1 MKTRSII
8 LLVAVLFVM
17 VMSFTSC
24 NIFHKHEWTDATCTT
39 PKTCL
44 TCGKTEGEALGHAE
58 KVLEGKNAT
67 CTATGLTEGK
77 KCSICGE
84 ITLAQE
90 TIPAAGHKEEAL
102 AAKAP
107 TCTEAGLSE
116 GKKCSACGEIT
127 VKQETIPAAG
137 HKEEALAAKAPTCT
151 ETGLTAG
158 KKCSECDSVLEAQS
172 TVPATGHK
180 YDDEYDATC
189 NNEGCDFVRDA
200 ACRHTNTEVL
210 AAEAA
215 TCTKTG
221 LTEGLKCKDCEE
233 ILTSQEIVPMI
244 AHSWTLATCIAPKTC
259 SVCELTEGDALGH
272 NWKPATCTDPKTC
285 QRVNCG
291 ATEGEALGHDWKD
304 ATCTSP
310 QICSVCTA
318 TQGEAI
324 GHKWNNATCEAPKT
338 CSVCKATEGSKLGH
352 DYADATYVWSDDY
365 KTCTATKVCKNDPS
379 HVVTETANA
388 TIQTASA
395 TCTAGGSVTYTATF
409 TKEGFAK
416 QTKSTTTNKLDH
428 AYGETT
434 YSWSI
439 DYSSC
444 TAQQKCTRVNCS
456 ASKSESADITSVTTP
471 ATCKDPGKIVYT
483 AKFEN
488 FASNTK
494 TKDLPVTTNHHY
506 VTDPAVDA
514 TCKEP
519 GLTEGKHCD
528 VCGKVE
534 IEQTETALAPHT
546 YDDIYDAECNVCEN
560 IRDAACRHTNTE
572 TLAAVAPTCTTAGQ
586 TEGKKCLDCGEIYV
600 PQQTEAALGHDW
612 ADATCLSPKTCQR
625 AGCGATDGEPNGH
638 DYDGQKVTYTWNAN
652 NSKCTASIVCKTNPA
667 HVNTETVDVVI
678 TTKAPT
684 CTEDGLKTYT
694 ATFTKEGFATQTKED
709 AIKTEGHKYTVL
721 VETVAP
727 TCEAKGYTLYKCSGC
742 DNTEQRDW
750 QNSTGHTYGA
760 TSYEWNGYETCTATR
775 ACVTNGC
782 GHTETATATAT
793 GVVTTPS
800 TCTAKGTK
808 TYTATFDKAWA
819 TVQTKTETLDKLVH
833 GYGDTTYVWAE
844 DYSSCTASRTCANC
858 GTQTATATVTSVTTD
873 PECEKA
879 GKTVYTATF
888 TQDWCDTKTHTQ
900 EINALTHSYKVENT
914 EAEGALKSAA
924 TCTKQAVYYRSCE
937 HCGKVSTSDND
948 TFKSGALRAHNYGDI
963 TYSWTDYTACTAT
976 RTCQYN
982 DCQHHDSVNAT
993 VDDGET
999 TTSAT
1004 CTTAGVKTYTATF
1017 DKEGFETQTKTETIS
1032 ATGHTFGAIVTAN
1045 DATCTANGNSA
1056 YKQCTECELYF
1067 AAVAENT
1074 ATNGEKN
1081 TDSFVVPA
1089 TGHTFGETVA
1099 ANDATCTEAGN
1110 SEYKQCTECELYFA
1124 ENATTDATNGKAD
1137 TTSFAIPASHS
1148 TANAAAQ
1155 ASTCTTQGWNAYEY
1169 CTKCD
1174 YSTKVLLDLNPD
1186 NHVWVDNRCECGAKK
1201 VIKTETAT
1209 SEKKFVFEF
1218 GANKNAG
1225 AHSDGS
1231 NASTEYSET
1240 VNGITLNLTNGANMY
1255 PKANDGL
1262 GNSCIKLGTGSKAG
1276 AFEITVPNNVTKV
1289 IISAGGYKKNNGKL
1303 TYTIGGVEK
1312 TVTLAGMF
1320 SDSDGIVHNGTD
1332 YTVFEIDTSTEKT
1345 ISFTTVTGGWRVMLN
1360 SITLVA
1366 TVEVE
1371 KEVEV
1376 IVPAHSCEDN
1386 VTGATCTENGTC
1398 SKCGDEVADSALGHS
1413 YETEVTDPTCEEAGY
1428 TTYTCGCGDTYTGNT
1443 VAATGHDYDE
1453 TTHICANCGETDP
1466 DACFH
1471 EEERAEVTAPTCT
1484 TGGYTT
1490 YYCADCGEELRKGN
1504 ETDPAHSY
1512 ESVVTEPTCTNGGF
1526 TTHTCSAC
1534 GDTYKDSKVSATG
1547 HSGYETDYKCDTCS
1561 AVVEPTT
1568 DTLTIEQ
1575 AIALGNALGGG
1586 KTSTNSY
1593 KVTGVVYDLYNTT
1606 YGNMYLVNSFVDN
1619 ESQFQIYGLYLED
1632 ETRYDA
1638 MTTKPVAGDT
1648 ITIYGKIGNYNGTS
1662 QMANAIL
1669 ESHTQHGENHQ
1680 WSEATCLVASIC
1692 SICGKPG
1699 EKADHVDNNGDNV
1712 CDVEGCGTPIG
1723 GATKEVWQLVT
1734 NVNQLAAD
1742 KQIIIVSSEE
1752 KYAMS
1757 TTQNSN
1763 NRGHVAITKDGN
1775 TVIIVDNVQIITLE
1789 AGTVTGTYA
1798 FNVGDKYL
1806 YAASSSGNQLKS
1818 GTKNANASW
1827 KITVDSNGVASIV
1840 AQGTSTRNVMQYNSS
1855 SDIFACY
1862 SSASQTAI
1870 SIYVKTVVV
1879 DSGSGD
1885 ETPVCESEKCTTC
1898 GECTNAE
1905 CTICE
1910 TVCEGHNTSAAP
1922 TKATTIAVGDV
1933 VYFVCESKGYEMSSF
1948 NGTSYAYGEAY
1959 SGSINGTYAW
1969 TVVAGSTSGTFAFK
1983 NSKGE
1988 YMSWSSSNSLATSTT
2003 LNANSSW
2010 NVSFSNGDAIITNAN
2025 DSTRKLQWNASSPRF
2040 ACYTS
2045 TQTAIQLYK

>member
-1 MKTRSII
+1 MARII
-8 LLVAVLFVM
+8 VLIICITLVVGGAVAAVGSNFLGWD
-17 VMSFTSC
+17 
-24 NIFHKHEWTDATCTT
+24 IFGEQTTPEHTHQYSEEITKAPTCTEEGV
-39 PKTCL
+39 KTF
-44 TCGKTEGEALGHAE
+44 
-58 KVLEGKNAT
+58 T
-67 CTATGLTEGK
+67 CTVEGCDKPTYTEPVAKLPHTEVKLDGK
-77 KCSICGE
+77 
-84 ITLAQE
+84 
-90 TIPAAGHKEEAL
+90 AA
-102 AAKAP
+102 

-116 GKKCSACGEIT
+116 GKKCSTCGEIT
-127 VKQETIPAAG
+127 VKQETIPATG
-137 HKEEALAAKAPTCT
+137 HKEETLAAKAPTCT

-158 KKCSECDSVLEAQS
+158 KKCSECDIVLEAQS

-244 AHSWTLATCIAPKTC
+244 AHSWTLATCTAPKTC
-259 SVCELTEGDALGH
+259 SVCKATEGEALGH
-272 NWKPATCTDPKTC
+272 HWKPATCTDPKTC
-285 QRVNCG
+285 QRENCG
-291 ATEGEALGHDWKD
+291 VTEGEALGHDWKD
-304 ATCTSP
+304 ATCTAP

-318 TQGEAI
+318 TQGEKL
-324 GHKWNNATCEAPKT
+324 GHKWNDATCDTPKT
-338 CSVCKATEGSKLGH
+338 CSVCKATEGSKLDH
-352 DYADATYVWSDDY
+352 DYADATYAWSADY
-365 KTCTATKVCKNDPS
+365 KTCTATKVCKNDAS
-379 HVVTETANA
+379 HVVTETVNA

-444 TAQQKCTRVNCS
+444 TAQQKCTRANCS
-456 ASKSESADITSVTTP
+456 ASKSESADITSATTP
-471 ATCKDPGKIVYT
+471 ATCKDAGKIVYT

-488 FASNTK
+488 FASDTRTK
-494 TKDLPVTTNHHY
+494 VLPVTTDHHY

-546 YDDIYDAECNVCEN
+546 YDDIYDAECNVCGN

-572 TLAAVAPTCTTAGQ
+572 TLAAVAPTCTTAGK
-586 TEGKKCLDCGEIYV
+586 TEGKKCLDCGETYV
-600 PQQTEAALGHDW
+600 PQTPVSALGHDW

-678 TTKAPT
+678 TTENPT

-694 ATFTKEGFATQTKED
+694 ATFEFEGFETQTKEE

-742 DNTEQRDW
+742 DSTEQRDW

-782 GHTETATATAT
+782 DHTETATATAT
-793 GVVTTPS
+793 GEVTKPS
-800 TCTAKGTK
+800 TCTENGTK

-833 GYGDTTYVWAE
+833 AYGDTTYVWAN

-888 TQDWCDTKTHTQ
+888 TQDWCETKTHTQ

-948 TFKSGALRAHNYGDI
+948 TFKSGDLRAHNYGDI

-982 DCQHHDSVNAT
+982 DCQHLDSATAT
-993 VDDGET
+993 VDEGEI

-1017 DKEGFETQTKTETIS
+1017 DKEGFETQTKTQEIP
-1032 ATGHTFGAIVTAN
+1032 ATGHTFGETVEAN
-1045 DATCTANGNSA
+1045 DATCILPGNSA

-1067 AAVAENT
+1067 AKNAE
-1074 ATNGEKN
+1074 TN
-1081 TDSFVVPA
+1081 S
-1089 TGHTFGETVA
+1089 
-1099 ANDATCTEAGN
+1099 TE
-1110 SEYKQCTECELYFA
+1110 
-1124 ENATTDATNGKAD
+1124 GKDD
-1137 TTSFAIPASHS
+1137 TTSFVISTIPHKWLHRECVYGCGTPFESTVIFDFGDKGNNTEHKDGTAIDENN
-1148 TANAAAQ
+1148 T
-1155 ASTCTTQGWNAYEY
+1155 
-1169 CTKCD
+1169 
-1174 YSTKVLLDLNPD
+1174 
-1186 NHVWVDNRCECGAKK
+1186 
-1201 VIKTETAT
+1201 
-1209 SEKKFVFEF
+1209 F
-1218 GANKNAG
+1218 
-1225 AHSDGS
+1225 
-1231 NASTEYSET
+1231 T
-1240 VNGITLNLTNGANMY
+1240 VNNVTLTIKDATNVYSGAFDL
-1255 PKANDGL
+1255 PQ
-1262 GNSCIKLGTGSKAG
+1262 NSCLKLGTSSKTAS
-1276 AFEITVPNNVTKV
+1276 FNFTVPTNVTKV
-1289 IISAGGYKKNNGKL
+1289 VIYVAGYKA
-1303 TYTIGGVEK
+1303 K
-1312 TVTLAGMF
+1312 TVTIIVNEEEYAITTC
-1320 SDSDGIVHNGTD
+1320 SDNGE
-1332 YTVFEIDTSTEKT
+1332 YTAIEVDTSETKT
-1345 ISFTTVTGGWRVMLN
+1345 VAFATTTTGYRCM
-1360 SITLVA
+1360 IDKIEFVA
-1366 TVEVE
+1366 SHDHEHVGGT
-1371 KEVEV
+1371 
-1376 IVPAHSCEDN
+1376 
-1386 VTGATCTENGTC
+1386 ATCQQAKVCDICDKEYGSVDTENGHDTVNKDKVDATC
-1398 SKCGDEVADSALGHS
+1398 QAPGIEAGVWCNLCNDYISGGEVIEQEPNHVFVGGFCKWCGTPEHTCN
-1413 YETEVTDPTCEEAGY
+1413 YEYSVVVTDPTC
-1428 TTYTCGCGDTYTGNT
+1428 
-1443 VAATGHDYDE
+1443 AA
-1453 TTHICANCGETDP
+1453 
-1466 DACFH
+1466 
-1471 EEERAEVTAPTCT
+1471 
-1484 TGGYTT
+1484 GGY
-1490 YYCADCGEELRKGN
+1490 
-1504 ETDPAHSY
+1504 
-1512 ESVVTEPTCTNGGF
+1512 
-1526 TTHTCSAC
+1526 TTHTCSC
-1534 GDTYKDSKVSATG
+1534 GKFIIDTETEAVDHKDVEDNN
-1547 HSGYETDYKCDTCS
+1547 YLCDFGCGTI
-1561 AVVEPTT
+1561 VEPTSQS
-1568 DTLTIEQ
+1568 LTIAQ
-1575 AIALGNALGGG
+1575 ANALGVLYAGG
-1586 KTSTNSY
+1586 SY
-1593 KVTGVVYDLYNTT
+1593 SENAYTITGVITEVKNTT
-1606 YGNMYLVNSFVDN
+1606 YGNVVIKDGDN
-1619 ESQFQIYGLYLED
+1619 TILIYGLYLEGD
-1632 ETRYDA
+1632 TDTRYDA
-1638 MTTKPVAGDT
+1638 MTTKPVVGDT
-1648 ITIYGKIGNYNGTS
+1648 ITVSAHIGNYNGSAQAGSNNIKNYLTD
-1662 QMANAIL
+1662 
-1669 ESHTQHGENHQ
+1669 HTAHECV

-1692 SICGKPG
+1692 SICGKTG
-1699 EKADHVDNNGDNV
+1699 EKADHVDGNGDNI

-1723 GATKEVWQLVT
+1723 VATKEVWQLVT
-1734 NVNQLAAD
+1734 NVNELAAG
-1742 KQIIIVSSEE
+1742 KQIIIVSSED

-1757 TTQNSN
+1757 TTQNTN

-1840 AQGTSTRNVMQYNSS
+1840 AQGTNTRNVMQYNSS
-1855 SDIFACY
+1855 SGIFACY
-1862 SSASQTAI
+1862 SSASQKAI

-1879 DSGSGD
+1879 DSGSGEGG
-1885 ETPVCESEKCTTC
+1885 ETPDVPVCNNEKCTTC
-1898 GECTNAE
+1898 GGCTNTE

-1959 SGSINGTYAW
+1959 SGSIKGTYAW
-1969 TVVAGSTSGTFAFK
+1969 TVVAGSSAGTYAFK
-1983 NSKGE
+1983 DENGN
-1988 YMSWSSSNSLATSTT
+1988 YLAWSSGNSLKTVTS
-2003 LNANSSW
+2003 LNASSSW
-2010 NVSFSNGDAIITNAN
+2010 NVSFENGDAIITNAN

>member
-1 MKTRSII
+1 MARIIALIICITLVVGGAVAAVGSI
-8 LLVAVLFVM
+8 F
-17 VMSFTSC
+17 FGWD
-24 NIFHKHEWTDATCTT
+24 IFGEQSTPEHTHQYSEEITKAPTCTEEGV
-39 PKTCL
+39 KTF
-44 TCGKTEGEALGHAE
+44 TCSVEGCDKPTYTEPVAKLPHTEVKLDGK
-58 KVLEGKNAT
+58 
-67 CTATGLTEGK
+67 
-77 KCSICGE
+77 
-84 ITLAQE
+84 
-90 TIPAAGHKEEAL
+90 AA
-102 AAKAP
+102 

-137 HKEEALAAKAPTCT
+137 HKEETLAAKAPTCT

-158 KKCSECDSVLEAQS
+158 KKCSECDIVLEAQS

-244 AHSWTLATCIAPKTC
+244 AHSWTLATCTAPKTC
-259 SVCELTEGDALGH
+259 SVCKATEGEALGH
-272 NWKPATCTDPKTC
+272 HWKPATCTDPKTC
-285 QRVNCG
+285 QRENCG
-291 ATEGEALGHDWKD
+291 VTEGEALGHKWKD
-304 ATCTSP
+304 ATCTAP

-318 TQGEAI
+318 TQGEAL
-324 GHKWNNATCEAPKT
+324 GHKWNAATCDTPNT

-352 DYADATYVWSDDY
+352 SYNAATYVWSDDY
-365 KTCTATKVCKNDPS
+365 KTCTATMVCKNDPS

-428 AYGETT
+428 AYGETI

-546 YDDIYDAECNVCEN
+546 YDDIYDAECNVCGN

-572 TLAAVAPTCTTAGQ
+572 TLAAVAPTCTTAGK
-586 TEGKKCLDCGEIYV
+586 TEGKKCLDCGETYV
-600 PQQTEAALGHDW
+600 PQTPVSALGHDW

-678 TTKAPT
+678 TTEAPT

-694 ATFTKEGFATQTKED
+694 ATFEFEGFETQTKEE

-742 DNTEQRDW
+742 DSTEQRDW
-750 QNSTGHTYGA
+750 KNSTGHTYGA

-793 GVVTTPS
+793 GEVTKSS
-800 TCTAKGTK
+800 TCTENGTK

-833 GYGDTTYVWAE
+833 GYGDTTYVWAN

-888 TQDWCDTKTHTQ
+888 TQDWCETKTHTQ

-948 TFKSGALRAHNYGDI
+948 TFKSGDLRAHNYGDI

-982 DCQHHDSVNAT
+982 DCQHLDSANAT
-993 VDDGET
+993 VDEGEI

-1017 DKEGFETQTKTETIS
+1017 DKEGFETQTKTQEI
-1032 ATGHTFGAIVTAN
+1032 
-1045 DATCTANGNSA
+1045 
-1056 YKQCTECELYF
+1056 
-1067 AAVAENT
+1067 
-1074 ATNGEKN
+1074 
-1081 TDSFVVPA
+1081 PA

-1099 ANDATCTEAGN
+1099 SNDATCILPGN
-1110 SEYKQCTECELYFA
+1110 SAYKQCTECKLYFA
-1124 ENATTDATNGKAD
+1124 ADAETNSTNGKDD
-1137 TTSFAIPASHS
+1137 TTSFVTSTIPHKWLHRECVYGCGTPFESTVIFDFGDKGNNTEHKDGTAIGNNN
-1148 TANAAAQ
+1148 TF
-1155 ASTCTTQGWNAYEY
+1155 T
-1169 CTKCD
+1169 
-1174 YSTKVLLDLNPD
+1174 
-1186 NHVWVDNRCECGAKK
+1186 VDNVTLTIKDATNVYSGA
-1201 VIKTETAT
+1201 
-1209 SEKKFVFEF
+1209 F
-1218 GANKNAG
+1218 
-1225 AHSDGS
+1225 D
-1231 NASTEYSET
+1231 
-1240 VNGITLNLTNGANMY
+1240 L
-1255 PKANDGL
+1255 PQ
-1262 GNSCIKLGTGSKAG
+1262 NSCLKLGTSSKTAS
-1276 AFEITVPNNVTKV
+1276 FNFTVPTNVTKV
-1289 IISAGGYKKNNGKL
+1289 VIYVAGYKA
-1303 TYTIGGVEK
+1303 K
-1312 TVTLAGMF
+1312 TVTIIVNEEEYAITTC
-1320 SDSDGIVHNGTD
+1320 SDNGE
-1332 YTVFEIDTSTEKT
+1332 YTAIEVDTSETKT
-1345 ISFTTVTGGWRVMLN
+1345 VAFATTTTGYRCM
-1360 SITLVA
+1360 IDKIEFVA
-1366 TVEVE
+1366 SHDHEHVGGT
-1371 KEVEV
+1371 
-1376 IVPAHSCEDN
+1376 
-1386 VTGATCTENGTC
+1386 ATCQQAKVCDICDKEYGSVDTENGHDTVNKDKVDATC
-1398 SKCGDEVADSALGHS
+1398 QAPGIEAGVWCNLCNDYISGGEVIEQEPNHVFVGGFCKWCETPEHTCN
-1413 YETEVTDPTCEEAGY
+1413 YEYSVVVTDPTC
-1428 TTYTCGCGDTYTGNT
+1428 
-1443 VAATGHDYDE
+1443 AA
-1453 TTHICANCGETDP
+1453 
-1466 DACFH
+1466 
-1471 EEERAEVTAPTCT
+1471 
-1484 TGGYTT
+1484 GGY
-1490 YYCADCGEELRKGN
+1490 
-1504 ETDPAHSY
+1504 
-1512 ESVVTEPTCTNGGF
+1512 
-1526 TTHTCSAC
+1526 TTHTCSC
-1534 GDTYKDSKVSATG
+1534 GKFITDNETEAVAHKDVEDNN
-1547 HSGYETDYKCDTCS
+1547 YLCDFGCGTMVLPDADS
-1561 AVVEPTT
+1561 
-1568 DTLTIEQ
+1568 TLTLAEAN
-1575 AIALGNALGGG
+1575 AIGNLFE
-1586 KTSTNSY
+1586 KSKYTTVSY
-1593 KVTGVVYDLYNTT
+1593 WVQGVIDSIDSDGSMTIKD
-1606 YGNMYLVNSFVDN
+1606 GNGNSFY
-1619 ESQFQIYGLYLED
+1619 IYKSNGAD
-1632 ETRYDA
+1632 ETWY
-1638 MTTKPVAGDT
+1638 TNLTIKHIAGDT
-1648 ITIYGKIGNYNGTS
+1648 VKVYGAIGMYDAPQMQYGKTTV
-1662 QMANAIL
+1662 L
-1669 ESHTQHGENHQ
+1669 SHNHDY
-1680 WSEATCLVASIC
+1680 SEATCQAPKTC
-1692 SICGKPG
+1692 PCGATDG
-1699 EKADHVDNNGDNV
+1699 EKADHNYVDGECTVCHAKKPAEGMTEVAVTVYIGEYAVTNNWVSSTKYLTINMDSLITVTTSGGSNTGKYYSSNSSWRIYQNESPSIVVTAAEGCTIKSVNIVYSYSNNGTLTFDEDNISSNT
-1712 CDVEGCGTPIG
+1712 DVTINANS
-1723 GATKEVWQLVT
+1723 ATFGV
-1734 NVNQLAAD
+1734 
-1742 KQIIIVSSEE
+1742 
-1752 KYAMS
+1752 
-1757 TTQNSN
+1757 
-1763 NRGHVAITKDGN
+1763 GN
-1775 TVIIVDNVQIITLE
+1775 TGSAANGNIQITRID
-1789 AGTVTGTYA
+1789 VVY
-1798 FNVGDKYL
+1798 DKP
-1806 YAASSSGNQLKS
+1806 A
-1818 GTKNANASW
+1818 
-1827 KITVDSNGVASIV
+1827 
-1840 AQGTSTRNVMQYNSS
+1840 
-1855 SDIFACY
+1855 
-1862 SSASQTAI
+1862 
-1870 SIYVKTVVV
+1870 
-1879 DSGSGD
+1879 DSGSGEGG
-1885 ETPVCESEKCTTC
+1885 ETPDPTPEF
-1898 GECTNAE
+1898 
-1905 CTICE
+1905 
-1910 TVCEGHNTSAAP
+1910 TVTFDSDGGSSVDAQTVVEGGKATEPTAP
-1922 TKATTIAVGDV
+1922 TKDGYTFDGWFDGETKWDFDNDTVTGNITLTAKWTEENQGGGDAVCSHTDSTVDAKCDKCGATLLTDTL
-1933 VYFVCESKGYEMSSF
+1933 Y
-1948 NGTSYAYGEAY
+1948 Y
-1959 SGSINGTYAW
+1959 SGSKTYM
-1969 TVVAGSTSGTFAFK
+1969 VADKDHAADLNLDDDIFEVKAVK
-1983 NSKGE
+1983 NSG
-1988 YMSWSSSNSLATSTT
+1988 SNLPYLYGTNQIRFYGSNDLIISVADGYEIVAIKVVYTTAQKVKFTSNDVEIKTTDGTSTTEIVAINANSVTMTNLATSQ
-2003 LNANSSW
+2003 AKISSIEI
-2010 NVSFSNGDAIITNAN
+2010 VYA
-2025 DSTRKLQWNASSPRF
+2025 K
-2040 ACYTS
+2040 TS
-2045 TQTAIQLYK
+2045 EN